1 MAAHKLTQLAVQS
14 NLFIRIQIDQYR
26 TSPSA
31 GYTQQIL
38 RFSDLNE
45 NFTINGEVYLGMGN
59 FMSIGSSRSE
69 IRASSGDLS
78 IGLSGIPNS
87 AIAEIV
93 NSKIKGSPVAVY
105 RALRDTQTGSLL
117 NLGTVNNPMG
127 RYRGFVN
134 NYSLTEDWDPVSRT
148 SSNTITLVCASSVDV
163 LERKTAGRKTN
174 PASMKRFYPNDV
186 SFDRVP
192 TLENATF
199 DFGAP
204 K

>member
-1 MAAHKLTQLAVQS
+1 MPHQITQRAIQS
-14 NLFIRIQIDQYR
+14 NLFIRIQVDQYR
-26 TSPSA
+26 TTPTGSFS
-31 GYTQQIL
+31 QQIL

-45 NFTINGEVYLGMGN
+45 SFTINGEVYLGLGN
-59 FMSIGSSRSE
+59 FLSISGSRSE
-69 IRASSGDLS
+69 IYASNGELN

-93 NSKIKGSPVAVY
+93 NSKIKGSPVRIY
-105 RALRDTQTGSLL
+105 RALRNVTTGQLL
-117 NLGTVNNPMG
+117 NLGTVSNPMG

-134 NYSLTEDWDPVSRT
+134 NYTLTETWDSDART
-148 SSNTITLVCASSVDV
+148 SSNILNLTCASSVDV

-174 PASMKRFYPNDV
+174 PASMKLFFPNDV

-192 TLENATF
+192 NLENTTF

-204 K
+204 E

>member
-1 MAAHKLTQLAVQS
+1 MPYQLTQQAVQS
-14 NLFIRIQIDQYR
+14 NLFIRIEIDEYR

-31 GYTQQIL
+31 AYTQEVL
-38 RFSDLNE
+38 LFSDLNA
-45 NFTINGEVYLGMGN
+45 NFVINGETYLGLAN
-59 FMSIGSSRSE
+59 FLNVSSSRSE
-69 IRASSGDLS
+69 IRASSGNLT
-78 IGLSGIPNS
+78 IGISGIPNS

-93 NSKIKGSPVAVY
+93 NSKIKGAPVRVF
-105 RALRDTQTGSLL
+105 RALTDPTTGNLL
-117 NLGTVNNPMG
+117 NLGTVSNPLG

-134 NYSLTEDWDPVSRT
+134 NYSLTEDWDPESRT

-163 LERKTAGRKTN
+163 LERKTAGRLTN
-174 PASMKRFYPNDV
+174 PASMKRFYPNDA

-199 DFGAP
+199 DFGVP